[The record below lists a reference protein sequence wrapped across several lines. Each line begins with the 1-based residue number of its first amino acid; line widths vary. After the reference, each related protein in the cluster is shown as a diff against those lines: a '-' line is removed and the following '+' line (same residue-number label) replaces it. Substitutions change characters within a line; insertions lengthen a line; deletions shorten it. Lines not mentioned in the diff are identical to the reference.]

1 MQIIDGLNQFPKS
14 LDYPVMAIGIFD
26 GVHRGHQAIVERL
39 VARAREKKGACAILT
54 FCPHPQKVI
63 SPADAPLLIQTV
75 EQKEAM
81 LDQLGVDLLVR
92 VPFTREL
99 SLYSPE
105 KFAREVLHDH
115 GIREIHV
122 GSNFR
127 FGHRRSGSIET
138 LRELGEELSFEIHEI
153 TPVVFRGQRIS
164 STAIRSVLS
173 QGRVAF
179 ARRLLGRP
187 YQIVG
192 TVVRGAG
199 RGVQLGFPTANLK
212 SENELIPATGVYV
225 TGGLLDGKSFP
236 SLTNIGFRPTVELES
251 AALPVV
257 ETHVLDYH
265 DDAYGKPMELD
276 FCLRL
281 RAEKKFDSVEALGR
295 QIKIDIQRTRKYL
308 RRLKKPGQEEEQCP
322 Q

>member
-1 MQIIDGLNQFPKS
+1 MHIIDGLNQFPKS
-14 LDYPVMAIGIFD
+14 LDFPVMAIGVFD
-26 GVHRGHQAIVERL
+26 GVHRGHQTIVERL
-39 VARAREKKGACAILT
+39 VARAREKQGTCAILT
-54 FCPHPQKVI
+54 FCPHPQKII

-75 EQKEAM
+75 DQKEEM

-92 VPFTREL
+92 MPFTRKL

-105 KFAREVLHDH
+105 KFAREVLHNH

-127 FGHRRSGSIET
+127 FGHRRSGNIET
-138 LRELGEELSFEIHEI
+138 LRALGEELGFEIHEI
-153 TPVVFRGQRIS
+153 TPVTFRGQRIS
-164 STAIRSVLS
+164 STAIRMVLG

-199 RGVQLGFPTANLK
+199 RGAQLGFPTANLNL
-212 SENELIPATGVYV
+212 ENELIPATGVYA
-225 TGGLLDGKSFP
+225 TRAHLDGKSFP

-265 DDAYGKPMELD
+265 ENVYGKPMEVD

-281 RAEKKFDSVEALGR
+281 RAERKFDSVEALGR
-295 QIKIDIQRTRKYL
+295 QIETDIQRTRKYL
-308 RRLKKPGQEEEQCP
+308 RRLKQLGKEEEQCP